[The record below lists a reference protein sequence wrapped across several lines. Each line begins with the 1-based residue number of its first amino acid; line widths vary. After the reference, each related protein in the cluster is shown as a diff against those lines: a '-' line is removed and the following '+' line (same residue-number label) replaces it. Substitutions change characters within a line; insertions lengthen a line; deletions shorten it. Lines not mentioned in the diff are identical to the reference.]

1 MLKSSQQTLEVLE
14 WPEFLRF
21 YSGFVASSAAKARAA
36 RIVPSDMPEK
46 ELALAREVLDAASH
60 DLMPAL
66 APLEDITDLLKKSA
80 IENHILEGIELV
92 HVAKLAALNNETRR
106 MGDTW
111 KSVYPL
117 LHEIGAKLA
126 DLKTVEQAISS
137 QIEPTGEV
145 KEDATSE
152 LKRINRQ
159 ILSIKTRVEKALEK
173 YLSGANYR
181 GALQEDYVT
190 YRHGRAVLLVRADN
204 RSTIRGVI
212 HGESGSGASL
222 FVEPLNVLDLNN
234 ELAQLADRQTE
245 EIRRILR
252 ELTALVGKECDV
264 LLWTLHRL
272 IDLDLLLARGRFG
285 KAFDC
290 VVPELTREFR
300 IDLRQARHPLLQHT
314 LQQQNRTVV
323 PFSYRLDPEQKA
335 LVLTGPNT
343 GGKTVFLKTT
353 GLLVLMAHCGIPIP
367 AAAGSVIPELNSI
380 EADIGDQ
387 QSIAESLSTFS
398 SHIRSIVRILSNLQ
412 ERSFVL
418 LDELGTGTDPEEGAP
433 LAVAIL
439 QELLRHNIKAFVTS
453 HHSDLKMYAYQN
465 PQCVSAAMQFDTQ
478 NLQPTYH
485 ILLDQVGASHGLD
498 MAAKLGMPASILESA
513 RQLSGETR
521 REVQSFLEKLQQ
533 RIEQLTAEQRT
544 LEQEKA
550 SWEQKSKDQQVQIDR
565 AQHKLEERLKTL
577 QERNTDLVRT
587 LNARVETLLAAIK
600 NAQVRQEMRKEY
612 KEQVAPAIEQIK
624 ALTAEALPA
633 PFASDFKPGEHVWV
647 NLYKEFGEV
656 VALKKDQ
663 AELIIRNKRFTV
675 PLTTLERKQTLPE
688 SLPKGIQV
696 YLEQKHVELELNLI
710 GQTTEDGVAAA
721 DKYLDDAFVAQLPQV
736 RIIHGFGTGKLRR
749 AIESFLS
756 THPHVKSHHPEKQDR
771 GGGGVTVVELKTR

>member
-1 MLKSSQQTLEVLE
+1 MLRSSEQTLEVLE
-14 WPEFLRF
+14 WPEFLEF
-21 YSGFVASSAAKARAA
+21 YSGFVASPAARARAA
-36 RIVPSDMPEK
+36 AISPSNTPEK
-46 ELALAREVLDAASH
+46 ELALTREVLDCASH
-60 DLMPAL
+60 DLMPSL

-92 HVAKLAALNNETRR
+92 HIAKLAALNSETRR
-106 MGDTW
+106 MAEAW
-111 KSVYPL
+111 KPAHPL

-126 DLKTVEQAISS
+126 DLKTIEQTIFS

-152 LKRINRQ
+152 LKSINRQ
-159 ILSIKTRVEKALEK
+159 ILSIKAKVEKALEK

-234 ELAQLADRQTE
+234 ELAQLADKQTE
-245 EIRRILR
+245 EIRRILK
-252 ELTALVGKECDV
+252 ELTALVGKQSDV

-285 KAFDC
+285 KAFEC
-290 VVPELTREFR
+290 IVPELTREFR
-300 IDLRQARHPLLQHT
+300 IDLRQARHPLLQRT
-314 LQQQNRTVV
+314 LRQQNRAVV
-323 PFSYRLDPEQKA
+323 PFSYRLDPGQKA

-353 GLLVLMAHCGIPIP
+353 GLLVLMVHCGIPIP
-367 AAAGSVIPELNSI
+367 ADEGSVIPELNSL

-398 SHIRSIVRILSNLQ
+398 SHIRTIVQILSSLQ
-412 ERSFVL
+412 ERSFIL

-439 QELLRHNIKAFVTS
+439 QELLRHDIKAFVTS
-453 HHSDLKMYAYQN
+453 HHSDLKMFAYQD

-498 MAAKLGMPASILESA
+498 MAAKLGMPAAILESA
-513 RQLSGETR
+513 RQLSGESR
-521 REVQSFLEKLQQ
+521 RDVQSFLEKLQQ

-544 LEQEKA
+544 LGQEKIA
-550 SWEQKSKDQQVQIDR
+550 WEQKSKDQQAQIDR
-565 AQHKLEERLKTL
+565 AQNKLTERMKIL

-587 LNARVETLLAAIK
+587 LNARVETLLGSIK
-600 NAQVRQEMRKEY
+600 NAQARQGLRKEY
-612 KEQVAPAIEQIK
+612 KEQVEPAIEQIK
-624 ALTAEALPA
+624 ALTGETLSVP
-633 PFASDFKPGEHVWV
+633 PTLDFKPGERVWV
-647 NLYKEFGEV
+647 NLYKDFGEV
-656 VALKKDQ
+656 VALRKDQ

-675 PLTTLERKQTLPE
+675 PITMLERKESLPE

-696 YLEQKHVELELNLI
+696 HLEEKHVELELNLI
-710 GQTTEDGVAAA
+710 GQTTEDGVAAV